1 MSGACEQARLDEF
14 QGGAPRLPPVAG
26 ERPGP
31 GRLWAACGAAGPG
44 LLPVADGAAGPG
56 LLPVAD
62 GAAGP
67 GLLPGDGGDRFRTPS
82 PATRETPLLA
92 PVGAGEARHRS

>member
-56 LLPVAD
+56 LLP
-62 GAAGP
+62 
-67 GLLPGDGGDRFRTPS
+67 GDGGDRFRTPS